1 MAGRTTKQGA
11 VHIQVTAA
19 RNAVGEAQRLLA
31 PRKAKLDK
39 MPGYSFRELLG
50 LEEKLD
56 QLQSLQRLLGEKD
69 AGRSASGVSHS
80 LPELYEARR
89 VLLRRA
95 KADVDLKEGL
105 ITPALL
111 AAVLPGSG
119 SKDAVDD
126 LATLAATYLKPGA
139 PKTPFTPAQ
148 LKALVQTAT
157 TMSKQLGVKP
167 RDADRQ
173 TLAEQR
179 DALAQEIARVWK
191 LTVLASAWFDV
202 LEGVE
207 TRLPS
212 LLREGRKGSKKKPA
226 PEPAPQPG

>member
-19 RNAVGEAQRLLA
+19 RSAVSEAQRLLA
-31 PRKAKLDK
+31 PRRAKLDK
-39 MPGYSFRELLG
+39 LPGYSFREFLG
-50 LEEKLD
+50 LDEKLD

-69 AGRSASGVSHS
+69 AARSVSGVSHS
-80 LPELYEARR
+80 LPELYAARR
-89 VLLRRA
+89 MLLRRA
-95 KADVDLKEGL
+95 KADVDLKGKVV
-105 ITPALL
+105 TPELL

-126 LATLAATYLKPGA
+126 LTTLATTYLKPGA
-139 PKTPFTPAQ
+139 PKTPYTPAQ
-148 LKALVQTAT
+148 LKALVQTAS

-173 TLAEQR
+173 SLAERR
-179 DALAQEIARVWK
+179 DALSQEIARVWK
-191 LTVLASAWFDV
+191 LTVLASAWFDAV
-202 LEGVE
+202 EGVE

-226 PEPAPQPG
+226 PVPAPQPG